1 MALYPMRYIAR
12 VLFEARTPLFVGSG
26 SASLVKDA
34 VVATDAYGFPYI
46 PGTSLCGVIRH
57 SLEDATED
65 TSVWSGI
72 FGYADKE
79 GGKGAKLRVSSAYL
93 VLYNEAPAL
102 ENIDKHKQIL
112 KHFRYL
118 PTRNHVRINHRGVA
132 VNKGLF
138 DNEIVYKGCRF
149 VAELEMRGDEP
160 DVKYWEEVL
169 QILRTSTFRVGHGTR
184 RGYGHL
190 AAIYIE
196 DHRFDLREET
206 HFDRY
211 LNYDSTF
218 CPAIS
223 TDRLPELT
231 TLVEPS
237 GPDQEG
243 VSHYQLVLR
252 PESFFFFGAG
262 MADDEVDDIPL
273 EEQVVSYDKNN
284 CIHFSEE
291 TYNII
296 PGSSIKGALR
306 HRTCFYFNLL
316 KKRNAEVFAN
326 SKLEKIVVEGMN
338 SAVFA
343 LFGLEGG
350 VKLEK
355 TDHDGF
361 LEGDDVSR
369 TGRRGVVLIDDLYI
383 EMKVQTHIFNHLA
396 IDRFTG
402 GPIDKA
408 LYAEKAAFFAIP
420 DEGDVRIDV
429 HVMPYQ
435 AREKELI
442 DRALELALID
452 VCRGLLPLGGMTTKG
467 HGVFVGQLWKNGE
480 QIFDYEKAI
489 ESAK

>member
-12 VLFEARTPLFVGSG
+12 VLFEAKTPLFVGSG
-26 SASLVKDA
+26 KASLVRDA

-57 SLEDATED
+57 SLEDAGKE
-65 TSVWSGI
+65 TSVWKDI
-72 FGYADKE
+72 FGFADKE
-79 GGKGAKLRVSSAYL
+79 IGKGAKLRVSAAYL
-93 VLYNEAPAL
+93 VLNNEVPAL
-102 ENIDKHKQIL
+102 GNIEKYGQVL
-112 KHFRYL
+112 KRFKYL

-132 VNKGLF
+132 MDKGLF
-138 DNEIVYKGCRF
+138 DNEIVFKGCRF
-149 VAELEMRGDEP
+149 VAELEMRGDDSDEE
-160 DVKYWEEVL
+160 YWEEILQVL
-169 QILRTSTFRVGHGTR
+169 HATTFRVGHGTR

-190 AAIYIE
+190 AAIDIE
-196 DHRFDLREET
+196 DHRFDLRNENLFE
-206 HFDRY
+206 RY
-211 LNYDSTF
+211 LNYDPTF

-223 TDRLPELT
+223 TNRLSELASS
-231 TLVEPS
+231 VEPL
-237 GPDQEG
+237 GPNQEG

-262 MADDEVDDIPL
+262 TADDEVDEILL
-273 EEQVVSYDKNN
+273 EEPVVYYDINN

-291 TYNII
+291 TFSVI

-316 KKRNAEVFAN
+316 KERYAEIFAN

-350 VKLEK
+350 AKLEK

-361 LEGDDVSR
+361 LEDDNDSR
-369 TGRRGVVLIDDLYI
+369 TGRRGVVLIDDQFLDV
-383 EMKVQTHIFNHLA
+383 EVQTHIFNHVA

-420 DEGDVRIDV
+420 DEGEVRIDV
-429 HVMPYQ
+429 HVMPYP

-480 QIFDYEKAI
+480 KIFDYEKAI